1 MRLLDI
7 ALKDLWLAVRNP
19 FTLLMM
25 FGAPFIITGLMYFA
39 FGGLAGD
46 GEISIQ
52 AMDLVVVNQDQAQEE
67 LALGDLLLETLKRAE
82 LGDLLIVTEMDQEET
97 AREAVDQGQAGA
109 ALLIP
114 ADFSSAIL
122 APGEKA
128 TLILIQDPTLTI
140 GPSIVRDVIEQFLG
154 EVSGARV
161 AAQVVVEGLSAHGVP
176 VDQGQ
181 ALQAAQAYSAWF
193 ESSAYESQAN
203 TGLHVQSV
211 SNEQTAEPKDNSLI
225 ASIMV
230 SMMIFF
236 VFFMGAS
243 SAESIIHEDEQGTL
257 ARLFTT
263 PTARG
268 AILGGKFLYVFLI
281 LCLQTTVL
289 LTAAMFL
296 FDIRWGDPLLLIGA
310 SFGMVLAASGFGVFI
325 MSLIQNSRQTG
336 PVLGGG
342 LTMAGM
348 LGGLFTTGVPN
359 MPKVF
364 DVVNLCVP
372 HGWALRAFQLVFEGG
387 ALDQILIAIAVL
399 AVMGF
404 ILLGIGIMIFRR
416 RFA

>member
-203 TGLHVQSV
+203 TGLH
-211 SNEQTAEPKDNSLI
+211 
-225 ASIMV
+225 SIMV